1 MLPTKSLAPVTI
13 TLNASPFLT
22 TDATSAFVNVTVFS
36 SGVAVNS
43 LPLITT
49 VTASLLNF
57 SLNTTLTF
65 PSGVD
70 TVDTVGA
77 TSSLKK
83 ITSNAFGMSF
93 PSTDLTSLT
102 CAT

>member
-65 PSGVD
+65 PSVD